1 MKIIK
6 NFDELKLLRKKK
18 SKEKIVLAHGV
29 FDLFHYGHLNYLI
42 AAKKKGD
49 LLVVSITSD
58 KFICK
63 GPDRPIF
70 NDIKRAKLI
79 SALEIVDY
87 VFISKKF
94 SSVDII
100 LNLKPNFYCKG
111 LDYLKPKNDYLG
123 NFSSEKNSLKR
134 VKGKIVV
141 IKTKL
146 ESSSKYM
153 NEIIKT
159 QSSENFLKLKNYSL
173 NDIKNKINKIGK
185 FNINLISSNNQFQNF
200 LKIKNNN
207 ILKKS
212 LSIMGYFCSINTFDF
227 NTNIKISK
235 NSNDINF
242 FYFNDNEINNK
253 KLKKFTQRNSIV
265 INNSKKNLFFGKEA
279 NKIKKFDKINFFISN
294 LNYTLIN
301 QLKPET
307 QLLYIIIFIILNDHI
322 ISEEVVKTI
331 EKIIKKKY
339 YFNDRKINNR
349 QLLNNFIYN
358 LK

>member
-49 LLVVSITSD
+49 VLVVSITSD

-87 VFISKKF
+87 VFISKNF
-94 SSVDII
+94 SSADII

-111 LDYLKPKNDYLG
+111 LDYLKPKNDYIG
-123 NFSSEKNSLKR
+123 NISSEKNSLKKI
-134 VKGKIVV
+134 KGKFVV

-153 NEIIKT
+153 NEIIRV

-173 NDIKNKINKIGK
+173 G
-185 FNINLISSNNQFQNF
+185 
-200 LKIKNNN
+200 
-207 ILKKS
+207 
-212 LSIMGYFCSINTFDF
+212 
-227 NTNIKISK
+227 
-235 NSNDINF
+235 
-242 FYFNDNEINNK
+242 
-253 KLKKFTQRNSIV
+253 
-265 INNSKKNLFFGKEA
+265 
-279 NKIKKFDKINFFISN
+279 
-294 LNYTLIN
+294 
-301 QLKPET
+301 
-307 QLLYIIIFIILNDHI
+307 H
-322 ISEEVVKTI
+322 
-331 EKIIKKKY
+331 IKKK
-339 YFNDRKINNR
+339 N
-349 QLLNNFIYN
+349 
-358 LK
+358 